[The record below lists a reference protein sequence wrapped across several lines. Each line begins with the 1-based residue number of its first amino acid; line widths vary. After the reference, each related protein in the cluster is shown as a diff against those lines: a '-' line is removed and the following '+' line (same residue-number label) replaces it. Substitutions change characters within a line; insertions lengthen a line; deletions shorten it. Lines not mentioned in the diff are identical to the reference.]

1 MDWQTSDQRG
11 AKWPFA
17 PRCVGEG
24 LEGGDLRRVEKERS
38 ASVAVVVVV
47 VVVVVLRVLHAGRKE
62 RSQTLRSARPCAT
75 LARRATVQGV
85 DASKSLS
92 RVAMVSGR
100 L

>member
-24 LEGGDLRRVEKERS
+24 LEGVDLRRVEKERS
-38 ASVAVVVVV
+38 ASVAVV

>member
-24 LEGGDLRRVEKERS
+24 LEGVDLRRVEKERS
-38 ASVAVVVVV
+38 ALVAVVV

-92 RVAMVSGR
+92 RVAMVSGC